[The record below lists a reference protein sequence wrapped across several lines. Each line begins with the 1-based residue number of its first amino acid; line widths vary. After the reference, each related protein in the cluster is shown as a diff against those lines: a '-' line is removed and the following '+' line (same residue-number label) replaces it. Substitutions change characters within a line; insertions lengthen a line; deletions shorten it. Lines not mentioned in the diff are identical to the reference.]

1 MTNTRVLDL
10 TATPELA
17 QQLGA
22 KSLLVEATPLIGCA
36 ILVGVWRT
44 WHEEDGVLVGDEE
57 IAPITGWQQASLET
71 LFAASMLAPE
81 PTGPC
86 PKAAGK
92 GVPHTENRAG
102 RYSYRKGKGR

>member
-1 MTNTRVLDL
+1 MTDTLVVTLP
-10 TATPELA
+10 AELA

-22 KSLLVEATPLIGCA
+22 ESVLVEATPMTGGA
-36 ILVGVWRT
+36 ILVGAWRT

-81 PTGPC
+81 PTGPR

-102 RYSYRKGKGR
+102 RYSYRRSKGR

>member
-1 MTNTRVLDL
+1 MTDTLVVTLP
-10 TATPELA
+10 AELA

-22 KSLLVEATPLIGCA
+22 ESVLVEATPMTGGA
-36 ILVGVWRT
+36 ILVGAWRT

-57 IAPITGWQQASLET
+57 IAPITGWQQASLEV
-71 LFAASMLAPE
+71 LFAASMPAPE
-81 PTGPC
+81 PAGPC

>member
-1 MTNTRVLDL
+1 MTDTLVVTLP
-10 TATPELA
+10 AELA

-22 KSLLVEATPLIGCA
+22 ESVLVEATPMTGGA

-57 IAPITGWQQASLET
+57 IAPITGWQQASLEV
-71 LFAASMLAPE
+71 LFAASMPAPE
-81 PTGPC
+81 PAGPC

>member
-1 MTNTRVLDL
+1 MTDTLVVTLP
-10 TATPELA
+10 AELA

-22 KSLLVEATPLIGCA
+22 ESVLVEATPMTGGA
-36 ILVGVWRT
+36 ILVGAWRT

>member
-1 MTNTRVLDL
+1 VTDTLVVTLP
-10 TATPELA
+10 AELA

-22 KSLLVEATPLIGCA
+22 ESLLVEATPLIGCA

>member
-1 MTNTRVLDL
+1 MTDTLAVTLP
-10 TATPELA
+10 AELA

-22 KSLLVEATPLIGCA
+22 ESVLVEATPMTGGA
-36 ILVGVWRT
+36 ILVGAWRT

-81 PTGPC
+81 PTGPR

-102 RYSYRKGKGR
+102 RYSYRRSKGR

>member
-1 MTNTRVLDL
+1 MTDTLVVTLP
-10 TATPELA
+10 AELA

-22 KSLLVEATPLIGCA
+22 ESLLVEATPLIGCA

>member
-1 MTNTRVLDL
+1 MTDTLVVTLP
-10 TATPELA
+10 AELA

-22 KSLLVEATPLIGCA
+22 ESLLVEATPLIGCA

-102 RYSYRKGKGR
+102 RYSYRRSKGR